1 MNLEALTTAGTLAIT
16 TAVTFLVSARLW
28 QVLTHFAAGG
38 PVFPESTMREAA
50 QRFRDEAE
58 RLRSNYASYLAA
70 ALISCIMFVA
80 ALGLDLRGFYQGYPT
95 WQLSLVAI
103 LLGAMALFVLYKIVT
118 TLRKLASARFR
129 RDASIAV
136 GHQLLGLAA
145 THGAVFHDVE
155 IGKTV
160 VDHVFV
166 GHNGAYA
173 IHVIACRNRGKGPA
187 RLDGEQ
193 LCLGEQVISLD
204 TYTNRVHKLSASFS
218 NLAGQKVR
226 VRSVVAIPGWD
237 IEGQQG
243 EKHLLVNER
252 TLPMLTG
259 WKSQSDYLMNEDVDA
274 IRKFLVER
282 GRRG

>member
-1 MNLEALTTAGTLAIT
+1 
-16 TAVTFLVSARLW
+16 
-28 QVLTHFAAGG
+28 VLSHFAAGG

-50 QRFRDEAE
+50 QRFRDEAD
-58 RLRSNYASYLAA
+58 RLRRNYSSYLAA

-80 ALGLDLRGFYQGYPT
+80 ALGLDLRGFYEGYPT
-95 WQLSLVAI
+95 WQLSIVAV
-103 LLGAMALFVLYKIVT
+103 LLGAMALFVLYKIAT
-118 TLRKLASARFR
+118 TLRQLANARFQ

-136 GHQLLGLAA
+136 GHQLLRIAA

-173 IHVIACRNRGKGPA
+173 IHVVARRNRGKGA
-187 RLDGEQ
+187 AALAGEE
-193 LCLGEQVISLD
+193 LRLGEQSTNLD
-204 TYTNRVHKLSASFS
+204 TFTNRAHKLAAAFS
-218 NLAGQKVR
+218 NLAGQKIR
-226 VRSVVAIPGWD
+226 VRSVVAVPGWD

-259 WKSQSDYLMNEDVDA
+259 WKSQADYLMNEDVDA
-274 IRKFLVER
+274 IRQFLVER